1 MYFTQVN
8 SQLEVLNVAM
18 NGFGE
23 EGGIQLFEVL
33 KNQESLTE
41 LDISANRLTDKVA
54 RVISTII
61 PYNRHL
67 RTLKVSRQCFISLY
81 TNVYLIRVIE
91 IRISCSSPQ
100 LCLLLNAPFLST
112 VWFFFLVFRI
122 ILI

>member
-1 MYFTQVN
+1 
-8 SQLEVLNVAM
+8 M

-67 RTLKVSRQCFISLY
+67 RTLKVSK
-81 TNVYLIRVIE
+81 TNVLYSIY
-91 IRISCSSPQ
+91 Q
-100 LCLLLNAPFLST
+100 
-112 VWFFFLVFRI
+112 
-122 ILI
+122 

>member
-1 MYFTQVN
+1 VYVTQVN